1 MANGSGWNNGA
12 ELPLRRYPGLE
23 FQKCYSGIHGFL
35 REKSQVQDGL
45 ERLDRATLGMDRTRF
60 RSYLAQEEQRFGFA
74 KDPGVIPKEASLLKA
89 SRFWGYLMRGEAMVD
104 LGAGDAGGHG
114 VLTHRVQWLLVG
126 QWNDRAR
133 RLESPVIAL
142 YKNLAAGNARV
153 LTDSGKAAL
162 EKGGKIDTD
171 FEKAKV
177 KFFDSL
183 WDDLFDSEE
192 ENGTS
197 PEQLFGYMKRNHAG
211 LHDRMLW

>member
-1 MANGSGWNNGA
+1 MANGSGWNRGA

-23 FQKCYSGIHGFL
+23 FRKCYSKVHGFL
-35 REKSQVQDGL
+35 REKAQVQDGL

-60 RSYLAQEEQRFGFA
+60 RAYLAQQEQRLGFA
-74 KDPGVIPKEASLLKA
+74 RDPGVIPKEASLLKA

-114 VLTHRVQWLLVG
+114 VQTHRMQWLLVG
-126 QWNDRAR
+126 QWNERAR
-133 RLESPVIAL
+133 QLETPVIAL
-142 YKNLAAGNARV
+142 YRNLAAGNARV
-153 LTDSGKAAL
+153 LSAHGRSVLDQGGTIDT
-162 EKGGKIDTD
+162 EKG
-171 FEKAKV
+171 

-183 WDDLFDSEE
+183 WDDLVDSEE